1 MMKRRAPRSQTNT
14 HGPPHDHQA
23 NQSRALVLVD
33 GTGIRKKIKKD
44 YEKALRDLENLRR
57 QLDQFHQTDQP
68 QFTRWLNTNFGA
80 LLTELRELNQKM
92 VAGEELIFQVE
103 TEAMFGGCSDARAY
117 QRVMELR
124 ENPEPPRPGPA
135 GSGEPGGERE
145 PFGSRPESGTDEVEE
160 DPMEEFMNE
169 FFRQFG
175 LGGRPQ
181 DRHGPRNG
189 PPTESA
195 APADAS
201 NRLKELYRAV
211 VRRLHPDSQREMTAQ
226 KTEWWHQAQLAY
238 EAGDVEQLEVILT
251 LCEIGDS
258 GTTAHTSASLL
269 QRITAQLKTSLR
281 EIKRQIAGQRR
292 DPAWNFSRRDDH
304 DVLAVQMRCS
314 LMGDLERMRHEHRTI
329 QELIARWKVA
339 AERLKQPRR
348 RKHQPQNMEFP
359 F

>member
-1 MMKRRAPRSQTNT
+1 MKRRAPKPQTNRQSV
-14 HGPPHDHQA
+14 PQDHPA
-23 NQSRALVLVD
+23 NHSRALVRVD
-33 GTGIRKKIKKD
+33 GLGIRKKIKKD
-44 YEKALRDLENLRR
+44 YEKALRDLENSRR
-57 QLDQFHQTDQP
+57 QLDQFHQTDLP

-92 VAGEELIFQVE
+92 AADEELIFQVE
-103 TEAMFGGCSDARAY
+103 NVAMFSGCSDARAY

-124 ENPEPPRPGPA
+124 ENPEPPRPRPSDG
-135 GSGEPGGERE
+135 GEAHGERE
-145 PFGSRPESGTDEVEE
+145 PFGARPEPGTDDDEE

-169 FFRQFG
+169 FFRKFG
-175 LGGRPQ
+175 SGARPQ
-181 DRHGPRNG
+181 DHHGPRNG
-189 PPTESA
+189 QPTESA

-201 NRLKELYRAV
+201 KRLKELYRAV

-226 KTEWWHQAQLAY
+226 KTEWWHQAQMAY

-258 GTTAHTSASLL
+258 GTTANTSASLL
-269 QRITAQLKTSLR
+269 QRITAQLKNSLR
-281 EIKRQIAGQRR
+281 EIKRQITGQRR

-304 DVLAVQMRCS
+304 EAMAVQTRRT
-314 LMGDLERMRHEHRTI
+314 LMNDLERMRYQSRTI
-329 QELIARWKVA
+329 QEMIARWKVA

-348 RKHQPQNMEFP
+348 QKNHPHNMEFS